1 MFYSKGYSL
10 ERMSEFLTTTSQ
22 GVYGIPLGVSASY
35 IILFSIYGIA
45 TKIAPIALALI
56 MFGLGLGLTVNDF
69 LRVVKIPR
77 DFLVGFLCQVILLPI
92 IAFILIKIIPM
103 PLEIALG
110 VMVIAAAPGGVTSN
124 VLTKFA
130 NGDVALSVSLT
141 AIVSILSILTVPFII
156 FTSADLLGVS
166 EINREISMTSMSL
179 KMFFVVTVPVIFG
192 MVVRSLM
199 TDFITRKTLIVQRI
213 SVILFMIVF
222 ISIWV
227 EEWDRIISFITR
239 AGLVAFI
246 LNIVMIFT
254 GYYVAK
260 YFTSGVAQRKCISLE
275 CGLQNG
281 TLAVFVATQL
291 FDNIVFMVPTAAYA
305 LIMFVT
311 SIFFVLIVRKIN

>member
-1 MFYSKGYSL
+1 M
-10 ERMSEFLTTTSQ
+10 E
-22 GVYGIPLGVSASY
+22 
-35 IILFSIYGIA
+35 IA
-45 TKIAPIALALI
+45 TTIAPIALAII
-56 MFGLGLGLTVNDF
+56 MLGLGLGLTVDDF

-103 PLEIALG
+103 PIEIALG

-124 VLTKFA
+124 ILTKFA

-141 AIVSILSILTVPFII
+141 AIVSIFSILSVPLII

-166 EINREISMTSMSL
+166 EINREISMASMSM
-179 KMFFVVTVPVIFG
+179 KMFFVVTIPVIFG
-192 MVVRSLM
+192 MVIRSFM
-199 TDFITRKTLIVQRI
+199 KDFIVSKTLLIQRI

-222 ISIWV
+222 ISIWI

-239 AGLVAFI
+239 AGLISFI

-291 FDNIVFMVPTAAYA
+291 FDDIVFMVPTAAYA

>member
-1 MFYSKGYSL
+1 M
-10 ERMSEFLTTTSQ
+10 E
-22 GVYGIPLGVSASY
+22 
-35 IILFSIYGIA
+35 IA
-45 TKIAPIALALI
+45 TKIAPLALAII
-56 MFGLGLGLTVNDF
+56 MFGLGLGLTLNDF
-69 LRVVKIPR
+69 LRVIKIPR
-77 DFLVGFLCQVILLPI
+77 DFIVGFICQVILLPI
-92 IAFILIKIIPM
+92 IAFLLIKIIPM

-110 VMVIAAAPGGVTSN
+110 VMIIAAAPGGVTSN

-141 AIVSILSILTVPFII
+141 AIVSILSILTVPLII

-166 EINREISMTSMSL
+166 EISREISMTSISL

-192 MVVRSLM
+192 MIVRSLM
-199 TDFITRKTLIVQRI
+199 TDFILSKTLIIQRI

-227 EEWDRIISFITR
+227 EEWDNIISFITR
-239 AGLVAFI
+239 AGLVALI
-246 LNIVMIFT
+246 LNIVMIFI
-254 GYYVAK
+254 GYYTAK
-260 YFTSGVAQRKCISLE
+260 YFTSGVEQRKCISLE

-291 FDNIVFMVPTAAYA
+291 FDDIIFMVPTAAYA

-311 SIFFVLIVRKIN
+311 SIIFVLIVRKIN